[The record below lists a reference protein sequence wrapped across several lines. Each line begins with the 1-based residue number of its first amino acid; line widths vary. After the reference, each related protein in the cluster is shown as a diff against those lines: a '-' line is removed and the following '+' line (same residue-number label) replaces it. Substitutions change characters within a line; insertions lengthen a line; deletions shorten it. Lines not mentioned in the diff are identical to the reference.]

1 MSSSIRPI
9 LAVSDT
15 LQVAPNVDVVC
26 LVFRSFMTPRKMV
39 TRAIKAISE
48 IHIQPAGIVF
58 NCLPS
63 GHGAYAYYYSGKYY
77 GTYGSK
83 GVYGS

>member
-1 MSSSIRPI
+1 M
-9 LAVSDT
+9 
-15 LQVAPNVDVVC
+15 VA
-26 LVFRSFMTPRKMV
+26 
-39 TRAIKAISE
+39 RAIKAFSE
-48 IHIQPAGIVF
+48 IHIQPTGIVF

-63 GHGAYAYYYSGKYY
+63 GHGSYYAYYYSGKYY